1 MSQRFNVILPDDVSK
16 QLEQLAIA
24 RETTKADIMARALE
38 LYAAAFKGRKDGLAV
53 GLADPT
59 TLQLQREFVGL

>member
-1 MSQRFNVILPDDVSK
+1 MSQRFNVVLPDDVSK

-53 GLADPT
+53 GLADPA

>member
-1 MSQRFNVILPDDVSK
+1 MSQRFNVVLPDDVSK
-16 QLEQLAIA
+16 QLEQLALA